1 MATFDDSGIRF
12 EYTLSSRVDRPQP
25 QPTIENRTVRIN
37 TPLSVFSATVKATAL
52 NGSAELVNGKWR
64 AGFIQEISSSSRIGH
79 YFPDVRTEDR
89 IWGVPKAPGD
99 AGRAMRDSR
108 GGELPYDGHSTDI
121 LHGVSVSIESDDD
134 PVLELPL
141 DLLVH
146 HQNRTLTNIT
156 GGDRF
161 TIWLAATKDSKPQR
175 LVILGRIHWMAN
187 WRAVVTSANN
197 TAFVPL
203 VQLPVHERP
212 EFDIARGFAIG
223 PTTKETTSSI
233 ASSIIAALRFTAA
246 KSTAIRAS
254 RPWHSRSSPRSL
266 VRRSRGGPRSGVL
279 PSAWCY
285 PWDSSPRSLTTGWIA
300 ANGDTSHRDH
310 GQRGVRQIE
319 HVRTP
324 VG

>member
-12 EYTLSSRVDRPQP
+12 EYTLTSHVDRPQH

-52 NGSAELVNGKWR
+52 NGSADLVNGKWR

-175 LVILGRIHWMAN
+175 LVILGRIHWLAN

-223 PTTKETTSSI
+223 PLPAGYPQDLTDNEGNDFFYR
-233 ASSIIAALRFTAA
+233 IIYHRGAEIHRGEVDSDPGEPSVALA
-246 KSTAIRAS
+246 KFPKKLGKAQSWWT
-254 RPWHSRSSPRSL
+254 
-266 VRRSRGGPRSGVL
+266 
-279 PSAWCY
+279 
-285 PWDSSPRSLTTGWIA
+285 
-300 ANGDTSHRDH
+300 
-310 GQRGVRQIE
+310 
-319 HVRTP
+319 
-324 VG
+324 

>member
-12 EYTLSSRVDRPQP
+12 EYTLTSRVDRPQP
-25 QPTIENRTVRIN
+25 QPTIENRRVRIN

-89 IWGVPKAPGD
+89 IWSVPKDPGD
-99 AGRAMRDSR
+99 PGRAMRDSR

-121 LHGVSVSIESDDD
+121 LHGVSVTIESDDD

-175 LVILGRIHWMAN
+175 LVILGRIHWLVN

-223 PTTKETTSSI
+223 PLPAGYPQDLTDTEGNDFFYR
-233 ASSIIAALRFTAA
+233 IIYHRGAEIYRGEVDSDPGEPSVALA
-246 KSTAIRAS
+246 KFPKKLGKAQSWWT
-254 RPWHSRSSPRSL
+254 
-266 VRRSRGGPRSGVL
+266 
-279 PSAWCY
+279 
-285 PWDSSPRSLTTGWIA
+285 
-300 ANGDTSHRDH
+300 
-310 GQRGVRQIE
+310 
-319 HVRTP
+319 
-324 VG
+324 

>member
-223 PTTKETTSSI
+223 PLPAGYPQDLTDNEGNDFFYR
-233 ASSIIAALRFTAA
+233 IIYHRGAEIHRGEVDSDPGEPSVALA
-246 KSTAIRAS
+246 KFPKKLGKAQSWWT
-254 RPWHSRSSPRSL
+254 
-266 VRRSRGGPRSGVL
+266 
-279 PSAWCY
+279 
-285 PWDSSPRSLTTGWIA
+285 
-300 ANGDTSHRDH
+300 
-310 GQRGVRQIE
+310 
-319 HVRTP
+319 
-324 VG
+324 

>member
-1 MATFDDSGIRF
+1 MAIFDDSGIRF
-12 EYTLSSRVDRPQP
+12 EYTLTSRVDRPQP

-37 TPLSVFSATVKATAL
+37 TPLSVFSATVRATAL

-89 IWGVPKAPGD
+89 IWSVPKAPGD
-99 AGRAMRDSR
+99 IGRAMRDSR
-108 GGELPYDGHSTDI
+108 GGELPYDGHSADI
-121 LHGVSVSIESDDD
+121 LHGMSVSIESDDD

-175 LVILGRIHWMAN
+175 LVILGRIHWLVN

-223 PTTKETTSSI
+223 PLPAGYPQDLTDTEGNDFFYR
-233 ASSIIAALRFTAA
+233 IIYHRGAEIYRGEVDSDPGEPSVALA
-246 KSTAIRAS
+246 KFPKKLGKAQSWWT
-254 RPWHSRSSPRSL
+254 
-266 VRRSRGGPRSGVL
+266 
-279 PSAWCY
+279 
-285 PWDSSPRSLTTGWIA
+285 
-300 ANGDTSHRDH
+300 
-310 GQRGVRQIE
+310 
-319 HVRTP
+319 
-324 VG
+324 